1 MSSQI
6 TSFNVPFANYLIDD
20 IEWKVSIY
28 YLYDR
33 ILEFLDDVNESELFI
48 CRTYLPIADW
58 NLFKNDETIELHIG
72 YTVDLTLGITKF
84 KSDYFT
90 NKNTF
95 YAKFSELFYN
105 YFTNIVVPYCD
116 ETNTT
121 YKAFNCV
128 ATIKDRTTNLF
139 SEYNDT
145 FDMLSAIHEMECGD
159 RINLFTY
166 KPISFVYDTGSNSF
180 VYSKFLAEIYCKDT
194 AFLLT
199 EYKIAGPNGV
209 KQLELCDYI
218 DNVIDTDSACWLI
231 SNINNEKYLLSNYN
245 NSWRIAEYITSIF
258 DAFKQSHSED
268 KLHHM
273 FTEYDNEL
281 HNKQIKEIPVY
292 CNTEDKKLAKLGSIY
307 NLNSKFDLNAET
319 DVTTNETIIY
329 YKNIPICSFS
339 IFNDTEI
346 RLDIRE
352 NNDSGME
359 ECITWSITDVIK
371 SNEIYSEINKLSE
384 KEQKIVDELTDVRNK
399 IAKLRQ
405 ELGNAGFGYHTNEV
419 YNEDDQFWVPYK

>member
-1 MSSQI
+1 MSNKI
-6 TSFNVPFANYLIDD
+6 TSFNVPFANYLIDG
-20 IEWKVSIY
+20 IEWKVPIY
-28 YLYDR
+28 NLYDK
-33 ILEFLDDVNESELFI
+33 ILDFLDNKNENELFI

-58 NLFKNDETIELHIG
+58 NLFKNDRTIELHIG

-95 YAKFSELFYN
+95 YDKFSELFYN
-105 YFTNIVVPYCD
+105 YFTNIVIPYCD
-116 ETNTT
+116 DTGTT
-121 YKAFNCV
+121 YKAFNYV
-128 ATIKDRTTNLF
+128 ASMKDRTTNLF
-139 SEYNDT
+139 SKYNDT
-145 FDMLSAIHEMECGD
+145 FDMLSAIHEMECSD
-159 RINLFTY
+159 RINLF
-166 KPISFVYDTGSNSF
+166 ISSVYDTD
-180 VYSKFLAEIYCKDT
+180 SKFLVEIYCKDT
-194 AFLLT
+194 ALLLT

-209 KQLELCDYI
+209 KHLQLCEYT
-218 DNVIDTDSACWLI
+218 DNAIDTDSACHLI
-231 SNINNEKYLLSNYN
+231 SGINDEKYLLSNYN
-245 NSWRIAEYITSIF
+245 NSWRIVEYIASIF
-258 DAFKQSHSED
+258 DAFKQIHSED

-359 ECITWSITDVIK
+359 ECITWSISDVIK
-371 SNEIYSEINKLSE
+371 SNEINKEINKLSE
-384 KEQKIVDELTDVRNK
+384 KEQKIVDELTEVRNK

-405 ELGNAGFGYHTNEV
+405 ELSNTGFSYEPHIDEV
-419 YNEDDQFWVPYK
+419 YNEDE

>member
-1 MSSQI
+1 MSNQI
-6 TSFNVPFANYLIDD
+6 TSFNVPFANYLIDGV
-20 IEWKVSIY
+20 EWKVSIY

-95 YAKFSELFYN
+95 YAKFSDLFYN
-105 YFTNIVVPYCD
+105 HFTNIVIPYCD
-116 ETNTT
+116 ETGTT
-121 YKAFNCV
+121 YKAFNRV
-128 ATIKDRTTNLF
+128 ATITDRTTYLI

-166 KPISFVYDTGSNSF
+166 KPISFVYDTD
-180 VYSKFLAEIYCKDT
+180 SKFLAEIYCKDT
-194 AFLLT
+194 ALLLT

-209 KQLELCDYI
+209 KHLQLCEYT
-218 DNVIDTDSACWLI
+218 DNVIDTDSACHLI
-231 SNINNEKYLLSNYN
+231 SDINNEKYLLSNYN
-245 NSWRIAEYITSIF
+245 NSWRIVEYILSIF
-258 DAFKQSHSED
+258 NAFNQSHYED
-268 KLHHM
+268 KIRHM
-273 FTEYDNEL
+273 FTEYYNEL
-281 HNKQIKEIPVY
+281 NNKQIKEIPVY
-292 CNTEDKKLAKLGSIY
+292 CNTEDKKLIKLGSIY

-359 ECITWSITDVIK
+359 ECITWSMTDVIK
-371 SNEIYSEINKLSE
+371 SNEIYNEINKLSD
-384 KEQKIVDELTDVRNK
+384 KEQKIVDELTKVRNE

-405 ELGNAGFGYHTNEV
+405 ELGNTGFGYEPHIDEV